1 MDCPGGDIVIVDQSG
16 NIRERKQSRGGEASD
31 SSSKDGSI
39 QSDTSLDSED
49 SCVSVIFVPHPD
61 GKFGLTGEPVADL
74 IKGSI
79 PRKQSNSSES
89 SESTQ
94 SGKTSPILSPGMRLQ
109 ASPTKTGIPGKTL
122 TKIELFRQSVGA
134 FETHAIV
141 SRNVGEDVIS
151 CSETVY
157 CLTDRTLEKIDE
169 RHTESE
175 SEAEKDQIVPPSLI
189 IQSANV
195 DEEIKEEQ
203 VKEEVQGNN
212 TIPFVLEPI
221 TEILEPITENEPKEL
236 QEQEIPKEKIV
247 DVKPEDQENSKE
259 SEAPP
264 VKFLQRRLSS
274 QKSYE
279 AEDMLDKQPQTSPDK
294 SRPAVKRRLKSSK
307 ERQRAKKPLPPKLK
321 YDYPI
326 VRHHPL
332 FAKQGKPG
340 EKSNNF
346 SSLLMGKNVRIIRG
360 QSLSSNDSFDDRFDL
375 FNPELDDSDSD
386 NDGPSISSGEEN
398 SSSESSSC
406 DSNDSVESVVSAS
419 KASVSLKEEISP
431 CPSGKEDISPCPSA
445 KEDISPCPSGK
456 EDIRDISPCPS
467 AKEEISPS
475 VPLKE
480 DVSKPDERED
490 AFEEI
495 PFEISKR
502 AEKRR
507 ESLMSLL
514 DENQSVIG
522 IIGRRRQL
530 SLSASSSA
538 SSLKLLGSTKSLD
551 QENPLLAAHRASG
564 AIPKKPLPA
573 IVEPHDNQPNQKTI
587 ERERKKIGK
596 AKSVTS
602 DTAVIKDK
610 VIIRQSSV
618 PVTSE
623 KTCFPLKSPVKI
635 PGSPLTT
642 GNKLPVSDPT
652 GSRHLSPRGPSPST
666 SETSGIQAK
675 GSHES
680 LAESTGSDSGGCH
693 LSGRKSISP
702 VSPSRSDTGEP
713 SNVSTGNVT
722 KKQQPPHQL
731 VSSNTLPKKLSHVLK
746 TREGS
751 LEDQPL
757 PTSKQDSFDLPT
769 LDEESTGSGGSGGP
783 GSNPINPVV
792 QRRPLRKQIVGR
804 DDSIESNAKYSDTS
818 SLLSHRFSTISISSN
833 VSSSD
838 MSISASG
845 GQSGSSCYLASMSST
860 DFDDRPI
867 LASSISL
874 SEAEIEPATPATA
887 VEVDGVANTASAMFG
902 ATSGQPRTGS
912 RKVKLKAA
920 YKRPLLQHQRTE
932 SSTLPSTTEE
942 ESGSPRTT
950 LDGGPTAAFARSRIG
965 TETSLETSIEN
976 PTCIQGY

>member
-236 QEQEIPKEKIV
+236 QEQEIPKEKVV
-247 DVKPEDQENSKE
+247 DVKPEGQENSKE
-259 SEAPP
+259 SEVPP

-406 DSNDSVESVVSAS
+406 DSNNSVESVVSAS

-431 CPSGKEDISPCPSA
+431 CPSVKEDISPCPSA
-445 KEDISPCPSGK
+445 KEDISPCPSAK
-456 EDIRDISPCPS
+456 EDISPSPS
-467 AKEEISPS
+467 AKEISPS
-475 VPLKE
+475 VPVKE
-480 DVSKPDERED
+480 DVSNPDERED
-490 AFEEI
+490 TFEEI

-551 QENPLLAAHRASG
+551 QESPLLAAQRASG

-573 IVEPHDNQPNQKTI
+573 IVEPHDNQPNQKPI
-587 ERERKKIGK
+587 ERERRKIGK

-635 PGSPLTT
+635 PGSPILTT
-642 GNKLPVSDPT
+642 GKKLPVSDPS

-722 KKQQPPHQL
+722 KKQQPPQQL

-751 LEDQPL
+751 LEADQSQL
-757 PTSKQDSFDLPT
+757 PSSKQDSFDLPT

-833 VSSSD
+833 VSSD

-887 VEVDGVANTASAMFG
+887 VEVGGVANTASAMFG
-902 ATSGQPRTGS
+902 ATSSGQPGN

>member
-1 MDCPGGDIVIVDQSG
+1 M
-16 NIRERKQSRGGEASD
+16 NKR
-31 SSSKDGSI
+31 
-39 QSDTSLDSED
+39 
-49 SCVSVIFVPHPD
+49 
-61 GKFGLTGEPVADL
+61 
-74 IKGSI
+74 
-79 PRKQSNSSES
+79 
-89 SESTQ
+89 
-94 SGKTSPILSPGMRLQ
+94 ILSEIT
-109 ASPTKTGIPGKTL
+109 TKGPYHNEIFL
-122 TKIELFRQSVGA
+122 
-134 FETHAIV
+134 
-141 SRNVGEDVIS
+141 
-151 CSETVY
+151 Y

-212 TIPFVLEPI
+212 TLPFVLEPI
-221 TEILEPITENEPKEL
+221 TEILEPITENEPKEQ
-236 QEQEIPKEKIV
+236 QEQEIPKEEVV
-247 DVKPEDQENSKE
+247 DVKPDDQENLKE
-259 SEAPP
+259 SEVPS

-406 DSNDSVESVVSAS
+406 DSNNSVESVVSAS

-431 CPSGKEDISPCPSA
+431 CPSVKEDISPCPSA
-445 KEDISPCPSGK
+445 KEDISPCPSAK
-456 EDIRDISPCPS
+456 EDISPSPS
-467 AKEEISPS
+467 AKEISPS
-475 VPLKE
+475 VPVKE
-480 DVSKPDERED
+480 DVSNPDERED
-490 AFEEI
+490 TFEEI

-573 IVEPHDNQPNQKTI
+573 IVEPHDNQPI

-602 DTAVIKDK
+602 DTAVTKDK
-610 VIIRQSSV
+610 IIIRQSSV

-635 PGSPLTT
+635 PGSPITT

-652 GSRHLSPRGPSPST
+652 VSRRLSPSKSKIH
-666 SETSGIQAK
+666 GIIQGK
-675 GSHES
+675 GSHET

-722 KKQQPPHQL
+722 KKQQPPQQL

-757 PTSKQDSFDLPT
+757 QTSKQDSFDLPT
-769 LDEESTGSGGSGGP
+769 LDEESTGSGGSGGA

-804 DDSIESNAKYSDTS
+804 DEK
-818 SLLSHRFSTISISSN
+818 
-833 VSSSD
+833 
-838 MSISASG
+838 G
-845 GQSGSSCYLASMSST
+845 
-860 DFDDRPI
+860 
-867 LASSISL
+867 
-874 SEAEIEPATPATA
+874 
-887 VEVDGVANTASAMFG
+887 
-902 ATSGQPRTGS
+902 
-912 RKVKLKAA
+912 
-920 YKRPLLQHQRTE
+920 
-932 SSTLPSTTEE
+932 
-942 ESGSPRTT
+942 
-950 LDGGPTAAFARSRIG
+950 
-965 TETSLETSIEN
+965 EN
-976 PTCIQGY
+976 GEMKG

>member
-195 DEEIKEEQ
+195 EEEIKEEQ

-236 QEQEIPKEKIV
+236 QEQEIPKEEVV
-247 DVKPEDQENSKE
+247 DVKPEDQENLKE
-259 SEAPP
+259 SEVPP

-431 CPSGKEDISPCPSA
+431 CPSGKEDISPCPSV
-445 KEDISPCPSGK
+445 KEDISPS
-456 EDIRDISPCPS
+456 PS

-475 VPLKE
+475 VPVKE
-480 DVSKPDERED
+480 DIQKPDESKD

-522 IIGRRRQL
+522 IIGRRRLL

-551 QENPLLAAHRASG
+551 EENPLLAAHRASG

-573 IVEPHDNQPNQKTI
+573 IVEPHDNQPNQKPI

-602 DTAVIKDK
+602 SCPASTLVTKDK
-610 VIIRQSSV
+610 VVIRQSSV

-623 KTCFPLKSPVKI
+623 KVCFPLKSPVKI
-635 PGSPLTT
+635 QGSPLLTT

-652 GSRHLSPRGPSPST
+652 GSRHLSPRVPSPST

-713 SNVSTGNVT
+713 SNVT
-722 KKQQPPHQL
+722 KKQQLPHQL

-887 VEVDGVANTASAMFG
+887 VEVGGVANTASAMFG
-902 ATSGQPRTGS
+902 ATSSGQPGN

>member
-212 TIPFVLEPI
+212 IIPFVLEPI
-221 TEILEPITENEPKEL
+221 TEILEPITENEPKEQ
-236 QEQEIPKEKIV
+236 QEQEEIPKEKVV

-259 SEAPP
+259 SEVPP

-406 DSNDSVESVVSAS
+406 DSNNSVESVVSAS

-431 CPSGKEDISPCPSA
+431 CPSVKEDISPCPSA
-445 KEDISPCPSGK
+445 KEDISPCPSAK
-456 EDIRDISPCPS
+456 EDISPSPS
-467 AKEEISPS
+467 AKEISPS
-475 VPLKE
+475 VPVKE
-480 DVSKPDERED
+480 DVSNPDERED
-490 AFEEI
+490 TFEEI

-551 QENPLLAAHRASG
+551 QESPLLAAQRASG

-573 IVEPHDNQPNQKTI
+573 IVEPHDNQPNQKPI
-587 ERERKKIGK
+587 ERERRKIGK

-635 PGSPLTT
+635 PGSPILTT
-642 GNKLPVSDPT
+642 GKKLPVSDPS

-722 KKQQPPHQL
+722 KKQQPPQQL

-757 PTSKQDSFDLPT
+757 QTSKQDSFDLPT
-769 LDEESTGSGGSGGP
+769 VDEESTGSGGSGGA

-833 VSSSD
+833 VSSD

-887 VEVDGVANTASAMFG
+887 VEVGGVANTASAMFG
-902 ATSGQPRTGS
+902 ATSCGGQPGS

>member
-236 QEQEIPKEKIV
+236 QEQEIPKEKVV
-247 DVKPEDQENSKE
+247 DVKPEDQE
-259 SEAPP
+259 SEVPP

-307 ERQRAKKPLPPKLK
+307 ERQRAKKPLPAKLK

-398 SSSESSSC
+398 SSSDSSSC

-467 AKEEISPS
+467 AKEEMSSSAP
-475 VPLKE
+475 VNE
-480 DVSKPDERED
+480 DIQKPDESKD
-490 AFEEI
+490 TFEEI
-495 PFEISKR
+495 PLEISKR

-573 IVEPHDNQPNQKTI
+573 IVEPHDNQPNQKPI

-610 VIIRQSSV
+610 VIVRQSSV

-623 KTCFPLKSPVKI
+623 KTYFPLKSPVKI
-635 PGSPLTT
+635 PGCPLTTGNLTT

-652 GSRHLSPRGPSPST
+652 GSRRLSPSNSDIPGI
-666 SETSGIQAK
+666 IQAK

-751 LEDQPL
+751 LEADQSQL
-757 PTSKQDSFDLPT
+757 PSSKQDSFDLPT

-887 VEVDGVANTASAMFG
+887 VEVGGVANTASTMFG
-902 ATSGQPRTGS
+902 ATPGN

>member
-1 MDCPGGDIVIVDQSG
+1 
-16 NIRERKQSRGGEASD
+16 
-31 SSSKDGSI
+31 
-39 QSDTSLDSED
+39 
-49 SCVSVIFVPHPD
+49 
-61 GKFGLTGEPVADL
+61 
-74 IKGSI
+74 
-79 PRKQSNSSES
+79 
-89 SESTQ
+89 
-94 SGKTSPILSPGMRLQ
+94 
-109 ASPTKTGIPGKTL
+109 
-122 TKIELFRQSVGA
+122 
-134 FETHAIV
+134 
-141 SRNVGEDVIS
+141 
-151 CSETVY
+151 
-157 CLTDRTLEKIDE
+157 
-169 RHTESE
+169 
-175 SEAEKDQIVPPSLI
+175 
-189 IQSANV
+189 
-195 DEEIKEEQ
+195 
-203 VKEEVQGNN
+203 
-212 TIPFVLEPI
+212 
-221 TEILEPITENEPKEL
+221 
-236 QEQEIPKEKIV
+236 
-247 DVKPEDQENSKE
+247 
-259 SEAPP
+259 
-264 VKFLQRRLSS
+264 
-274 QKSYE
+274 
-279 AEDMLDKQPQTSPDK
+279 
-294 SRPAVKRRLKSSK
+294 
-307 ERQRAKKPLPPKLK
+307 
-321 YDYPI
+321 
-326 VRHHPL
+326 
-332 FAKQGKPG
+332 
-340 EKSNNF
+340 
-346 SSLLMGKNVRIIRG
+346 
-360 QSLSSNDSFDDRFDL
+360 
-375 FNPELDDSDSD
+375 
-386 NDGPSISSGEEN
+386 
-398 SSSESSSC
+398 
-406 DSNDSVESVVSAS
+406 
-419 KASVSLKEEISP
+419 
-431 CPSGKEDISPCPSA
+431 
-445 KEDISPCPSGK
+445 
-456 EDIRDISPCPS
+456 
-467 AKEEISPS
+467 
-475 VPLKE
+475 
-480 DVSKPDERED
+480 
-490 AFEEI
+490 
-495 PFEISKR
+495 
-502 AEKRR
+502 
-507 ESLMSLL
+507 MSLL

>member
-236 QEQEIPKEKIV
+236 QEQEIPKEEVV
-247 DVKPEDQENSKE
+247 DVKPEDQENLKE
-259 SEAPP
+259 SEVPQ

-431 CPSGKEDISPCPSA
+431 CPSGKEDISPCPSV
-445 KEDISPCPSGK
+445 KEDISPS
-456 EDIRDISPCPS
+456 PS

-475 VPLKE
+475 VPVKE
-480 DVSKPDERED
+480 DIRKPDESKD

-522 IIGRRRQL
+522 IIGRRRLL

-551 QENPLLAAHRASG
+551 EENPLLAAHRASG

-573 IVEPHDNQPNQKTI
+573 IVEPHDNQPNQKPN

-623 KTCFPLKSPVKI
+623 ITCFPLKSPVKI

-642 GNKLPVSDPT
+642 GKKLPVSDPT

-666 SETSGIQAK
+666 SETLGIQAK

-722 KKQQPPHQL
+722 KKQQPAHQL

-769 LDEESTGSGGSGGP
+769 LDEESTGSGGSGGA

-887 VEVDGVANTASAMFG
+887 VEVGGVANTASAMFG
-902 ATSGQPRTGS
+902 ATSSGQPGN

>member
-109 ASPTKTGIPGKTL
+109 ASPTKTGISGKTL

-195 DEEIKEEQ
+195 IDEAIKEEQ
-203 VKEEVQGNN
+203 VKEEADSNN
-212 TIPFVLEPI
+212 IIQFVLEPI
-221 TEILEPITENEPKEL
+221 TEIIEPITENEPKEL
-236 QEQEIPKEKIV
+236 QEQEIPKEE
-247 DVKPEDQENSKE
+247 VKEVKTEDQEDPKE
-259 SEAPP
+259 SDTPVP

-279 AEDMLDKQPQTSPDK
+279 MEDILDKQPQTSPDK

-419 KASVSLKEEISP
+419 KASVSLKEDVSPCPSVKEEISP

-445 KEDISPCPSGK
+445 KEK
-456 EDIRDISPCPS
+456 
-467 AKEEISPS
+467 ISPS
-475 VPLKE
+475 APIKE
-480 DVSKPDERED
+480 GIQKPDEKED

-514 DENQSVIG
+514 DENHVVISS
-522 IIGRRRQL
+522 INSEKRRQL
-530 SLSASSSA
+530 SLSNSSST
-538 SSLKLLGSTKSLD
+538 SSLKLSRLD
-551 QENPLLAAHRASG
+551 SKEENPLLAAHRASG

-573 IVEPHDNQPNQKTI
+573 IVEPHDNQPNQKPI

-602 DTAVIKDK
+602 SCPASALVTKDK
-610 VIIRQSSV
+610 VVIRQSSV

-623 KTCFPLKSPVKI
+623 KICFPLKSPVKI
-635 PGSPLTT
+635 PGSPLLTT

-652 GSRHLSPRGPSPST
+652 GSRRLSPSNSDI
-666 SETSGIQAK
+666 SGIQAK

-693 LSGRKSISP
+693 LSDRKSISP

-713 SNVSTGNVT
+713 TNVSTGNVT

-731 VSSNTLPKKLSHVLK
+731 VSSNLPKKLSHVSLK

-751 LEDQPL
+751 LEADQSQL

-769 LDEESTGSGGSGGP
+769 LDEESTGSGGSGGA

-845 GQSGSSCYLASMSST
+845 GQSGSSCYLGL
-860 DFDDRPI
+860 DFVKKN
-867 LASSISL
+867 SL
-874 SEAEIEPATPATA
+874 RLDFLSQ
-887 VEVDGVANTASAMFG
+887 G
-902 ATSGQPRTGS
+902 
-912 RKVKLKAA
+912 KLTQK
-920 YKRPLLQHQRTE
+920 
-932 SSTLPSTTEE
+932 S
-942 ESGSPRTT
+942 
-950 LDGGPTAAFARSRIG
+950 
-965 TETSLETSIEN
+965 
-976 PTCIQGY
+976 